1 MNELMRIFEP
11 AASTQQF
18 DQIQIS
24 IASPER
30 IYSWSFGEIKKP
42 ETINYRTF
50 KPERDGLFC
59 ARILAQS
66 RTTSVCAG
74 NTNG

>member
-11 AASTQQF
+11 TTSTQRF

-30 IYSWSFGEIKKP
+30 IRSWSFGAHRASGARGSYMVHEVS
-42 ETINYRTF
+42 TF
-50 KPERDGLFC
+50 SNRAFIRYDVKRSGARALF
-59 ARILAQS
+59 
-66 RTTSVCAG
+66 
-74 NTNG
+74 

>member
-11 AASTQQF
+11 ATSTQRF

-30 IYSWSFGEIKKP
+30 IRSWSSGNKKTGDHQLP
-42 ETINYRTF
+42 NF
-50 KPERDGLFC
+50 
-59 ARILAQS
+59 
-66 RTTSVCAG
+66 
-74 NTNG
+74 